1 MNSGNGL
8 VAHALPTARTALGL
22 PTARASFA
30 YVVVSPNGT
39 FASSR
44 STDARNSVTPD
55 KSSGTVNSRRV
66 PAKYSVSSWVTRG
79 LTGGSSIGS
88 GSPSKHT
95 RVTPR
100 PLAAKR
106 NGPIGEVNMQLR
118 VAPRAGN
125 CAKIL
130 AMHRRLTTALACAAA
145 LTLAACGSSSDT
157 IAGTS
162 PAIASAVCDG
172 DDGCESDMRE
182 LSHKLDASDD
192 ADGDG
197 IIDREELDAALKR
210 LDKEAEEKEAA
221 ASSSAAAASSSAA
234 AASKSA
240 EAEREAA
247 KREAAEREAAQR
259 EAAEREAAQREA
271 ANQQQQQQQQ
281 APEPAPQQQ
290 APQQPSGPPAME
302 WATLGPY
309 GSLFTCEQ
317 ARDVWP
323 VDSHACYTGADGN
336 AYFEGMRQAAQ

>member
-1 MNSGNGL
+1 
-8 VAHALPTARTALGL
+8 
-22 PTARASFA
+22 
-30 YVVVSPNGT
+30 
-39 FASSR
+39 
-44 STDARNSVTPD
+44 
-55 KSSGTVNSRRV
+55 
-66 PAKYSVSSWVTRG
+66 
-79 LTGGSSIGS
+79 
-88 GSPSKHT
+88 
-95 RVTPR
+95 
-100 PLAAKR
+100 
-106 NGPIGEVNMQLR
+106 
-118 VAPRAGN
+118 
-125 CAKIL
+125 
-130 AMHRRLTTALACAAA
+130 MHRKLTTALACAAA
-145 LTLAACGSSSDT
+145 LTLASCGNSSDI

-172 DDGCESDMRE
+172 DDGCESDMRQ

-197 IIDREELDAALKR
+197 IINREELDAALTR

-221 ASSSAAAASSSAA
+221 ASSSSATAASSSAA

-240 EAEREAA
+240 EVERKAAE
-247 KREAAEREAAQR
+247 REAAEREAAERKAAER
-259 EAAEREAAQREA
+259 ETAEREAA
-271 ANQQQQQQQQ
+271 NQQQQQQ

-290 APQQPSGPPAME
+290 APQQPAPAQSGPPAME

>member
-1 MNSGNGL
+1 
-8 VAHALPTARTALGL
+8 
-22 PTARASFA
+22 
-30 YVVVSPNGT
+30 
-39 FASSR
+39 
-44 STDARNSVTPD
+44 
-55 KSSGTVNSRRV
+55 
-66 PAKYSVSSWVTRG
+66 
-79 LTGGSSIGS
+79 
-88 GSPSKHT
+88 
-95 RVTPR
+95 
-100 PLAAKR
+100 
-106 NGPIGEVNMQLR
+106 
-118 VAPRAGN
+118 
-125 CAKIL
+125 
-130 AMHRRLTTALACAAA
+130 MHRKLTTALACAAVLA
-145 LTLAACGSSSDT
+145 LAACGSSSDI

-172 DDGCESDMRE
+172 DDGCESDMRQ

-192 ADGDG
+192 TDGDG

-221 ASSSAAAASSSAA
+221 AASSSAAAASSSAA

-247 KREAAEREAAQR
+247 EREAAEREAAERKAAER
-259 EAAEREAAQREA
+259 EAAEREAAEREA
-271 ANQQQQQQQQ
+271 ANQQQQQ

-290 APQQPSGPPAME
+290 APQQPAPAQSGPPAME

>member
-1 MNSGNGL
+1 
-8 VAHALPTARTALGL
+8 
-22 PTARASFA
+22 
-30 YVVVSPNGT
+30 
-39 FASSR
+39 
-44 STDARNSVTPD
+44 
-55 KSSGTVNSRRV
+55 
-66 PAKYSVSSWVTRG
+66 
-79 LTGGSSIGS
+79 
-88 GSPSKHT
+88 
-95 RVTPR
+95 
-100 PLAAKR
+100 
-106 NGPIGEVNMQLR
+106 
-118 VAPRAGN
+118 
-125 CAKIL
+125 
-130 AMHRRLTTALACAAA
+130 MHRRLTTALACAAA

-197 IIDREELDAALKR
+197 VIDREELDAALKR

-323 VDSHACYTGADGN
+323 VDSHACYTGSDGN

>member
-1 MNSGNGL
+1 
-8 VAHALPTARTALGL
+8 
-22 PTARASFA
+22 
-30 YVVVSPNGT
+30 
-39 FASSR
+39 
-44 STDARNSVTPD
+44 
-55 KSSGTVNSRRV
+55 
-66 PAKYSVSSWVTRG
+66 
-79 LTGGSSIGS
+79 
-88 GSPSKHT
+88 
-95 RVTPR
+95 
-100 PLAAKR
+100 
-106 NGPIGEVNMQLR
+106 
-118 VAPRAGN
+118 
-125 CAKIL
+125 
-130 AMHRRLTTALACAAA
+130 MHRKLTTALACAAA
-145 LTLAACGSSSDT
+145 LTLASCGNSSDI

-172 DDGCESDMRE
+172 DDGCESDMRQ

-197 IIDREELDAALKR
+197 IINREELDAALTR

-221 ASSSAAAASSSAA
+221 ASSSSATAASSSAA

-240 EAEREAA
+240 EVERKAAE
-247 KREAAEREAAQR
+247 REAAEREAAEREAAERKAAER
-259 EAAEREAAQREA
+259 EAAEREAA
-271 ANQQQQQQQQ
+271 NQQQQQQ

-290 APQQPSGPPAME
+290 APQQPAPAQSGPPAME

>member
-1 MNSGNGL
+1 
-8 VAHALPTARTALGL
+8 
-22 PTARASFA
+22 
-30 YVVVSPNGT
+30 
-39 FASSR
+39 
-44 STDARNSVTPD
+44 
-55 KSSGTVNSRRV
+55 
-66 PAKYSVSSWVTRG
+66 
-79 LTGGSSIGS
+79 
-88 GSPSKHT
+88 
-95 RVTPR
+95 
-100 PLAAKR
+100 
-106 NGPIGEVNMQLR
+106 
-118 VAPRAGN
+118 
-125 CAKIL
+125 
-130 AMHRRLTTALACAAA
+130 MHRRLTTALACAAA

-172 DDGCESDMRE
+172 DDGCESDMRQ

-192 ADGDG
+192 ADGNG

>member
-1 MNSGNGL
+1 
-8 VAHALPTARTALGL
+8 
-22 PTARASFA
+22 
-30 YVVVSPNGT
+30 
-39 FASSR
+39 
-44 STDARNSVTPD
+44 
-55 KSSGTVNSRRV
+55 
-66 PAKYSVSSWVTRG
+66 
-79 LTGGSSIGS
+79 
-88 GSPSKHT
+88 
-95 RVTPR
+95 
-100 PLAAKR
+100 
-106 NGPIGEVNMQLR
+106 
-118 VAPRAGN
+118 
-125 CAKIL
+125 
-130 AMHRRLTTALACAAA
+130 MHRKLTTALACAVA

-172 DDGCESDMRE
+172 DEGCESDMRE

-240 EAEREAA
+240 EAEREAERKA
-247 KREAAEREAAQR
+247 EAEREAAER

-271 ANQQQQQQQQ
+271 ANQQQQQQQ
-281 APEPAPQQQ
+281 APEPAPQQQAPQQQ

>member
-1 MNSGNGL
+1 
-8 VAHALPTARTALGL
+8 
-22 PTARASFA
+22 
-30 YVVVSPNGT
+30 
-39 FASSR
+39 
-44 STDARNSVTPD
+44 
-55 KSSGTVNSRRV
+55 
-66 PAKYSVSSWVTRG
+66 
-79 LTGGSSIGS
+79 
-88 GSPSKHT
+88 
-95 RVTPR
+95 
-100 PLAAKR
+100 
-106 NGPIGEVNMQLR
+106 
-118 VAPRAGN
+118 
-125 CAKIL
+125 
-130 AMHRRLTTALACAAA
+130 MHRRLTTVLACAAA

-172 DDGCESDMRE
+172 DDGCESDMRQ

-192 ADGDG
+192 TDGDG

-247 KREAAEREAAQR
+247 KREAAEREAA
-259 EAAEREAAQREA
+259 EREAEAQRAAEREA

-323 VDSHACYTGADGN
+323 VDSHACYTGSDGN

>member
-1 MNSGNGL
+1 
-8 VAHALPTARTALGL
+8 
-22 PTARASFA
+22 
-30 YVVVSPNGT
+30 
-39 FASSR
+39 
-44 STDARNSVTPD
+44 
-55 KSSGTVNSRRV
+55 
-66 PAKYSVSSWVTRG
+66 
-79 LTGGSSIGS
+79 
-88 GSPSKHT
+88 
-95 RVTPR
+95 
-100 PLAAKR
+100 
-106 NGPIGEVNMQLR
+106 
-118 VAPRAGN
+118 
-125 CAKIL
+125 
-130 AMHRRLTTALACAAA
+130 MHRKLTTALACAVA

-172 DDGCESDMRE
+172 DEGCESDMRE

-240 EAEREAA
+240 EAEREAERKA
-247 KREAAEREAAQR
+247 EAEREAAEREAAEREAAQR

-271 ANQQQQQQQQ
+271 ANQQQQQQQ

-290 APQQPSGPPAME
+290 APQQQAPGQPSGPPAME

>member
-1 MNSGNGL
+1 MNSGSGL

-22 PTARASFA
+22 PTARASCA

-44 STDARNSVTPD
+44 STAARNSVTPD

-79 LTGGSSIGS
+79 LTERASSSS

-197 IIDREELDAALKR
+197 VIDREELDAALKR

>member
-1 MNSGNGL
+1 
-8 VAHALPTARTALGL
+8 
-22 PTARASFA
+22 
-30 YVVVSPNGT
+30 
-39 FASSR
+39 
-44 STDARNSVTPD
+44 
-55 KSSGTVNSRRV
+55 
-66 PAKYSVSSWVTRG
+66 
-79 LTGGSSIGS
+79 
-88 GSPSKHT
+88 
-95 RVTPR
+95 
-100 PLAAKR
+100 
-106 NGPIGEVNMQLR
+106 
-118 VAPRAGN
+118 
-125 CAKIL
+125 
-130 AMHRRLTTALACAAA
+130 MHRRLTTALACAAA

-197 IIDREELDAALKR
+197 VIDREELDAALKR

-290 APQQPSGPPAME
+290 APHQPSGPPAME

>member
-1 MNSGNGL
+1 
-8 VAHALPTARTALGL
+8 
-22 PTARASFA
+22 
-30 YVVVSPNGT
+30 
-39 FASSR
+39 
-44 STDARNSVTPD
+44 
-55 KSSGTVNSRRV
+55 
-66 PAKYSVSSWVTRG
+66 
-79 LTGGSSIGS
+79 
-88 GSPSKHT
+88 
-95 RVTPR
+95 
-100 PLAAKR
+100 
-106 NGPIGEVNMQLR
+106 
-118 VAPRAGN
+118 
-125 CAKIL
+125 
-130 AMHRRLTTALACAAA
+130 MHRRLTTALACAAA

>member
-1 MNSGNGL
+1 
-8 VAHALPTARTALGL
+8 
-22 PTARASFA
+22 
-30 YVVVSPNGT
+30 
-39 FASSR
+39 
-44 STDARNSVTPD
+44 
-55 KSSGTVNSRRV
+55 
-66 PAKYSVSSWVTRG
+66 
-79 LTGGSSIGS
+79 
-88 GSPSKHT
+88 
-95 RVTPR
+95 
-100 PLAAKR
+100 
-106 NGPIGEVNMQLR
+106 
-118 VAPRAGN
+118 
-125 CAKIL
+125 
-130 AMHRRLTTALACAAA
+130 MHRRLTTALACAAA

-323 VDSHACYTGADGN
+323 VDSHACYTGSDGN

>member
-1 MNSGNGL
+1 
-8 VAHALPTARTALGL
+8 
-22 PTARASFA
+22 
-30 YVVVSPNGT
+30 
-39 FASSR
+39 
-44 STDARNSVTPD
+44 
-55 KSSGTVNSRRV
+55 
-66 PAKYSVSSWVTRG
+66 
-79 LTGGSSIGS
+79 
-88 GSPSKHT
+88 
-95 RVTPR
+95 
-100 PLAAKR
+100 
-106 NGPIGEVNMQLR
+106 
-118 VAPRAGN
+118 
-125 CAKIL
+125 
-130 AMHRRLTTALACAAA
+130 MHRKLTTALACAAA
-145 LTLAACGSSSDT
+145 LTLASCGNSSDI

-172 DDGCESDMRE
+172 DDGCESDMRQ

-197 IIDREELDAALKR
+197 IINREELDAALTR

-221 ASSSAAAASSSAA
+221 ASSSSATAASSSAA

-240 EAEREAA
+240 EVERKAAE
-247 KREAAEREAAQR
+247 REAAEREAAERKAAER
-259 EAAEREAAQREA
+259 EAAEREAA
-271 ANQQQQQQQQ
+271 NQQQQQQ

-290 APQQPSGPPAME
+290 APQQPAPAQSGPPAME

>member
-1 MNSGNGL
+1 
-8 VAHALPTARTALGL
+8 
-22 PTARASFA
+22 
-30 YVVVSPNGT
+30 
-39 FASSR
+39 
-44 STDARNSVTPD
+44 
-55 KSSGTVNSRRV
+55 
-66 PAKYSVSSWVTRG
+66 
-79 LTGGSSIGS
+79 
-88 GSPSKHT
+88 
-95 RVTPR
+95 
-100 PLAAKR
+100 
-106 NGPIGEVNMQLR
+106 
-118 VAPRAGN
+118 
-125 CAKIL
+125 
-130 AMHRRLTTALACAAA
+130 MHRKLTTALACAAA

-172 DDGCESDMRE
+172 DEGCESDMRE

-240 EAEREAA
+240 EAEREAERKA
-247 KREAAEREAAQR
+247 EAEREAAEREAAEREAAQR

-271 ANQQQQQQQQ
+271 ANQQQQQQQ

-290 APQQPSGPPAME
+290 APQQQAPGQPSGPPAME

>member
-1 MNSGNGL
+1 
-8 VAHALPTARTALGL
+8 
-22 PTARASFA
+22 
-30 YVVVSPNGT
+30 
-39 FASSR
+39 
-44 STDARNSVTPD
+44 
-55 KSSGTVNSRRV
+55 
-66 PAKYSVSSWVTRG
+66 
-79 LTGGSSIGS
+79 
-88 GSPSKHT
+88 
-95 RVTPR
+95 
-100 PLAAKR
+100 
-106 NGPIGEVNMQLR
+106 
-118 VAPRAGN
+118 
-125 CAKIL
+125 
-130 AMHRRLTTALACAAA
+130 MHRKLTTALACAAVLA
-145 LTLAACGSSSDT
+145 LAACGSSSGI

-172 DDGCESDMRE
+172 DDGCESDMRQ

-192 ADGDG
+192 SDGDG

-221 ASSSAAAASSSAA
+221 ASSSSAAAASSSAA

-240 EAEREAA
+240 EAERKAA
-247 KREAAEREAAQR
+247 AREAAEREAAER
-259 EAAEREAAQREA
+259 EAAEREAAERKAAEREAAEREAAEREA
-271 ANQQQQQQQQ
+271 ANQQQQQ

-290 APQQPSGPPAME
+290 APQQPAPAQSGPPAME

>member
-1 MNSGNGL
+1 
-8 VAHALPTARTALGL
+8 
-22 PTARASFA
+22 
-30 YVVVSPNGT
+30 
-39 FASSR
+39 
-44 STDARNSVTPD
+44 
-55 KSSGTVNSRRV
+55 
-66 PAKYSVSSWVTRG
+66 
-79 LTGGSSIGS
+79 
-88 GSPSKHT
+88 
-95 RVTPR
+95 
-100 PLAAKR
+100 
-106 NGPIGEVNMQLR
+106 
-118 VAPRAGN
+118 
-125 CAKIL
+125 
-130 AMHRRLTTALACAAA
+130 MHRKLTTALACAVA

-172 DDGCESDMRE
+172 DEGCESDMRE

-240 EAEREAA
+240 EAEREAERKA
-247 KREAAEREAAQR
+247 EAEREAAEREAAEREAAQR

-271 ANQQQQQQQQ
+271 ANQQQQQQQ
-281 APEPAPQQQ
+281 APEPAPQQQAPQQQ

>member
-1 MNSGNGL
+1 
-8 VAHALPTARTALGL
+8 
-22 PTARASFA
+22 
-30 YVVVSPNGT
+30 
-39 FASSR
+39 
-44 STDARNSVTPD
+44 
-55 KSSGTVNSRRV
+55 
-66 PAKYSVSSWVTRG
+66 
-79 LTGGSSIGS
+79 
-88 GSPSKHT
+88 
-95 RVTPR
+95 
-100 PLAAKR
+100 
-106 NGPIGEVNMQLR
+106 
-118 VAPRAGN
+118 
-125 CAKIL
+125 
-130 AMHRRLTTALACAAA
+130 MHRKLTTALACAAA
-145 LTLAACGSSSDT
+145 LTLASCGNSSDI

-172 DDGCESDMRE
+172 DDGCESDMRQ

-197 IIDREELDAALKR
+197 IINREELDAALTR

-221 ASSSAAAASSSAA
+221 ASSSSAA

-247 KREAAEREAAQR
+247 EREAAEREAAER
-259 EAAEREAAQREA
+259 EAAERKAAERAAAEREAAERAAAEREA
-271 ANQQQQQQQQ
+271 ANQQQQ

-290 APQQPSGPPAME
+290 APAQPAPAQSGPPAME
-302 WATLGPY
+302 WATIGPY

>member
-1 MNSGNGL
+1 
-8 VAHALPTARTALGL
+8 
-22 PTARASFA
+22 
-30 YVVVSPNGT
+30 
-39 FASSR
+39 
-44 STDARNSVTPD
+44 
-55 KSSGTVNSRRV
+55 
-66 PAKYSVSSWVTRG
+66 
-79 LTGGSSIGS
+79 
-88 GSPSKHT
+88 
-95 RVTPR
+95 
-100 PLAAKR
+100 
-106 NGPIGEVNMQLR
+106 
-118 VAPRAGN
+118 
-125 CAKIL
+125 
-130 AMHRRLTTALACAAA
+130 MHRKLTTALACAAVLA
-145 LTLAACGSSSDT
+145 LAACGSSSGI

-172 DDGCESDMRE
+172 DDGCESDMRQ

-192 ADGDG
+192 SDGDG

-221 ASSSAAAASSSAA
+221 ASSSSAAAASSSAA

-240 EAEREAA
+240 EAERKAA
-247 KREAAEREAAQR
+247 AREAAEREAAER
-259 EAAEREAAQREA
+259 EAAEREAAEREAAEREA
-271 ANQQQQQQQQ
+271 ANQQQQQ

-290 APQQPSGPPAME
+290 APQQPAPAQSGPPAME

>member
-1 MNSGNGL
+1 
-8 VAHALPTARTALGL
+8 
-22 PTARASFA
+22 
-30 YVVVSPNGT
+30 
-39 FASSR
+39 
-44 STDARNSVTPD
+44 
-55 KSSGTVNSRRV
+55 
-66 PAKYSVSSWVTRG
+66 
-79 LTGGSSIGS
+79 
-88 GSPSKHT
+88 
-95 RVTPR
+95 
-100 PLAAKR
+100 
-106 NGPIGEVNMQLR
+106 
-118 VAPRAGN
+118 
-125 CAKIL
+125 
-130 AMHRRLTTALACAAA
+130 MHRKLTTALACAVA

-172 DDGCESDMRE
+172 DEGCESDMRE

-210 LDKEAEEKEAA
+210 LDKEAEEKEGAASSSAAA

-240 EAEREAA
+240 EAEREAERKA
-247 KREAAEREAAQR
+247 EAEREAAEREAAEREAAQR

-271 ANQQQQQQQQ
+271 ANQQQQQQQ
-281 APEPAPQQQ
+281 APEPAPQQQAPQQQ

>member
-1 MNSGNGL
+1 
-8 VAHALPTARTALGL
+8 
-22 PTARASFA
+22 
-30 YVVVSPNGT
+30 
-39 FASSR
+39 
-44 STDARNSVTPD
+44 
-55 KSSGTVNSRRV
+55 
-66 PAKYSVSSWVTRG
+66 
-79 LTGGSSIGS
+79 
-88 GSPSKHT
+88 
-95 RVTPR
+95 
-100 PLAAKR
+100 
-106 NGPIGEVNMQLR
+106 
-118 VAPRAGN
+118 
-125 CAKIL
+125 
-130 AMHRRLTTALACAAA
+130 MHRKLTTALACAAA
-145 LTLAACGSSSDT
+145 LTLASCGNSSDI

-172 DDGCESDMRE
+172 DDGCESDMRQ

-197 IIDREELDAALKR
+197 IIDREELDAALTR

-221 ASSSAAAASSSAA
+221 ASSSSAAAASSSAA

-240 EAEREAA
+240 EAERKAAEREAA
-247 KREAAEREAAQR
+247 ERAAAEREAAERKAAEREAAERAAAEREAAEREAA
-259 EAAEREAAQREA
+259 
-271 ANQQQQQQQQ
+271 NQQQQ

-290 APQQPSGPPAME
+290 APAQPAPAQSGPPAME